1 MVGFVL
7 KHIVPLFS
15 DYTFHNPCHGRW
27 AQLRAGRCA
36 RWSPHV
42 MVVTCQG
49 TRGWAPHVMVVTGWG
64 TRGWAPHVTRASHHH
79 HDRRAA
85 AAWPPPPAGIWVLV
99 CGAAVCFSSGLPAAE
114 YDPHQQLQVQ
124 CHRWAELHYSQ
135 CSDCYKIASQP
146 HHLVQPK

>member
-1 MVGFVL
+1 M

-36 RWSPHV
+36 PWSAHV
-42 MVVTCQG
+42 MAVTCPG
-49 TRGWAPHVMVVTGWG
+49 TRGWAPHL
-64 TRGWAPHVTRASHHH
+64 TRGWAPHVTRGWALHVTRGTHHH
-79 HDRRAA
+79 HRRAA
-85 AAWPPPPAGIWVLV
+85 AAWPPPPAGIWVRRSR
-99 CGAAVCFSSGLPAAE
+99 ARVCFPSCLLAAE

-124 CHRWAELHYSQ
+124 CHRWAEFHYSQ

-146 HHLVQPK
+146 LHLVQPK